1 VLDAQT
7 NGVETTRLIR
17 MRDPVAWGKLIK
29 DVLPKE
35 TIVRAF
41 GVNIDIDAN
50 DITDDTSLAAIL
62 EPVWKMGD

>member
-1 VLDAQT
+1 
-7 NGVETTRLIR
+7 

-50 DITDDTSLAAIL
+50 DITDDTSLEAIL
-62 EPVWKMGD
+62 EIIANEAGAETTM